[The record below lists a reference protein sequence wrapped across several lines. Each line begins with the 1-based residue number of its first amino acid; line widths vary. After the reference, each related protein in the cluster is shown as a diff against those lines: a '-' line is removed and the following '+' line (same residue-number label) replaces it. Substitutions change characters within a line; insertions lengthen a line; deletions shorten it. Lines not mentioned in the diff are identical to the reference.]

1 MANRRFEQFT
11 YSLVKKLTFIV
22 GKATYVSGSTSW
34 VLNEGPGVTGITV
47 DGAGDYN
54 LILQDKYSAL
64 LFAKF
69 SIQKASAADL
79 VAQIKSETVATTKI
93 IEFKTLA
100 VATATAPAN
109 GDVIYFEL
117 CLRNSSVA

>member
-1 MANRRFEQFT
+1 MANRYFEQNQ
-11 YSLVKKLTFIV
+11 YSLVKKLTFLV
-22 GKATYVSGSTSW
+22 CKATYVSAGTSW
-34 VLNEGPGVTGITV
+34 TINEGPGISSITV

-54 LILQDKYSAL
+54 IILEDKYAAL
-64 LFAKF
+64 LFAKV

-100 VATATAPAN
+100 VATPTAPAN
-109 GDVIYFEL
+109 GDVIYIEL
-117 CLRNSSVA
+117 ALRNSSVA